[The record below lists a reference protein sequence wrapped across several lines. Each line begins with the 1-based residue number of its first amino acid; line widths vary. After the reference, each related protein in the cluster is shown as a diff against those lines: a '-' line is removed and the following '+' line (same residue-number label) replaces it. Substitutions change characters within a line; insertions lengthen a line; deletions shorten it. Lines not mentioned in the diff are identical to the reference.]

1 MPDVLKMLS
10 DRVLVQRSQAPTQT
24 EGGLHLP
31 SVAGKKPN
39 QGTVLAV
46 GPGKVGPDGKLLP
59 MTVTVG
65 DEVLF
70 LASGAQDVGDDRL
83 VMSEADVL
91 GILA

>member
-1 MPDVLKMLS
+1 MPDVLKMLP

-46 GPGKVGPDGKLLP
+46 GPGKVGPDGNAFDWQKTGDIKLKKK
-59 MTVTVG
+59 
-65 DEVLF
+65 
-70 LASGAQDVGDDRL
+70 
-83 VMSEADVL
+83 
-91 GILA
+91 